1 MEKILRQLNSAD
13 SLTQK
18 LVRHFIEVKLAE
30 VEKINGRIARD
41 LDKFGGYACLDNSAY
56 DKLKEKYKRAHA
68 GKRKLELLELMRVKN
83 LGGYHHENYRTES

>member
-41 LDKFGGYACLDNSAY
+41 LDKLGEFAFLDNAAY
-56 DKLKEKYKRAHA
+56 DKLKDKYKRAHA
-68 GKRKLELLELMRVKN
+68 GKRKLELLELMRLKN
-83 LGGYHHENYRTES
+83 LGGYHENHSAES